1 MLRSSP
7 KATDFHHRF
16 FPIFPE
22 VSASVTDKAIAM
34 LMSFM
39 RIRQHTADI
48 RQTRDR
54 EKRYMKSIMLGAVF
68 VLLAGPTAAVA
79 QEQCGEVTIT
89 QMNWDSAAIV
99 TSVSKFLMEQGYGC
113 DVTAV
118 PSDTTPAMTSLSEN
132 NEPDIVTELWTNS
145 AGDAYQKL
153 KADGKI
159 EELGSVLDPGGV
171 EGWWLPT
178 YLVEAHPELATIE
191 GIMANPELV
200 GGMFNNCPDGW
211 GCRIVND
218 NLIRAF
224 DIEGSGIEVFNH
236 GSGETLATSMA
247 AAYQNEEPWFGYY
260 WGPTTPL
267 GMFDMTSIDLGD
279 YDEEIFAANQDAN
292 APDPV
297 SSAFPAAPV
306 LTIVTKDFME
316 THPDIAE
323 LMSHVTFK
331 TDTMSQLWAWKE
343 DNNAS
348 NEEAAVHFLK
358 NNPDEWSDWISDAAR
373 EQLSAL
379 L

>member
-1 MLRSSP
+1 
-7 KATDFHHRF
+7 
-16 FPIFPE
+16 
-22 VSASVTDKAIAM
+22 
-34 LMSFM
+34 
-39 RIRQHTADI
+39 
-48 RQTRDR
+48 
-54 EKRYMKSIMLGAVF
+54 MKSLIIGAAF
-68 VLLAGPTAAVA
+68 AALAAPSAALA

-145 AGDAYQKL
+145 AGDAYEKL

-159 EELGSVLDPGGV
+159 EELGSVLEPGGV

-191 GIMANPELV
+191 GVMANPELV

-224 DIEGSGIEVFNH
+224 NLEDSGIEVFNH

-247 AAYQNEEPWFGYY
+247 AAYESEEPWFGYY

-267 GMFDMTSIDLGD
+267 GMFDMTSVDLGG
-279 YDEEIFAANQDAN
+279 YDAEAFAPLQNAD
-292 APDPV
+292 APDPKA
-297 SSAFPAAPV
+297 SSFPAAPV
-306 LTIVTKDFME
+306 LTIVTKDFM
-316 THPDIAE
+316 TSHPDIAA
-323 LMSHVTFK
+323 MMGKVTFK
-331 TDTMSQLWAWKE
+331 TETMSQLLAWKQ

-348 NEEAAVHFLK
+348 NEEAAVYFLK
-358 NNPDEWSDWISDAAR
+358 NNPDEWSGWINEAATAK
-373 EQLSAL
+373 LAAL
-379 L
+379 LK

>member
-1 MLRSSP
+1 
-7 KATDFHHRF
+7 
-16 FPIFPE
+16 
-22 VSASVTDKAIAM
+22 
-34 LMSFM
+34 
-39 RIRQHTADI
+39 
-48 RQTRDR
+48 
-54 EKRYMKSIMLGAVF
+54 MKSLIFGAVF
-68 VLLAGPTAAVA
+68 AAVAAPTAVLA

-89 QMNWDSAAIV
+89 QMNWDSSAIV

-132 NEPDIVTELWTNS
+132 NEPDIVTELWINS

-153 KADGKI
+153 KADGKT

-191 GIMANPELV
+191 GVMANPELV

-224 DIEGSGIEVFNH
+224 NLEGSGIEVFNH

-247 AAYQNEEPWFGYY
+247 AAYQSEEPWFGYY

-267 GMFDMTSIDLGD
+267 GMFDMTSIDLGE
-279 YDEEIFAANQDAN
+279 YDAETFASLQNADAPN
-292 APDPV
+292 PEP
-297 SSAFPAAPV
+297 SSFPAAPV

-316 THPDIAE
+316 SHPDIAE
-323 LMSHVTFK
+323 LMGNVTFK
-331 TDTMSQLWAWKE
+331 TDTMSKLLAWKQ

-348 NEEAAVHFLK
+348 NEEAAVYFLK
-358 NNPDEWSDWISDAAR
+358 NNPDEWSGWINEAAA
-373 EQLSAL
+373 EKLAPL
-379 L
+379 LK

>member
-1 MLRSSP
+1 
-7 KATDFHHRF
+7 
-16 FPIFPE
+16 
-22 VSASVTDKAIAM
+22 
-34 LMSFM
+34 
-39 RIRQHTADI
+39 
-48 RQTRDR
+48 
-54 EKRYMKSIMLGAVF
+54 MKSLIIGAAF
-68 VLLAGPTAAVA
+68 AALAAPSAALA

-145 AGDAYQKL
+145 AGDAYEKL

-159 EELGSVLDPGGV
+159 EELGSVLEPGGV

-191 GIMANPELV
+191 GVMANPELV

-224 DIEGSGIEVFNH
+224 HLEDSGIEVFNH

-247 AAYQNEEPWFGYY
+247 AAYESEEPWFGYY

-267 GMFDMTSIDLGD
+267 GMFDMTSVDLGG
-279 YDEEIFAANQDAN
+279 YDAEAFAPLQNAD
-292 APDPV
+292 APDPKA
-297 SSAFPAAPV
+297 SSFPAAPV
-306 LTIVTKDFME
+306 LTIVTKDFM
-316 THPDIAE
+316 TSHPDIAA
-323 LMSHVTFK
+323 MMGKVTFK
-331 TDTMSQLWAWKE
+331 TETMSQLLAWKQ

-348 NEEAAVHFLK
+348 NEEAAVYFLK
-358 NNPDEWSDWISDAAR
+358 NNPDEWSGWINEAATAK
-373 EQLSAL
+373 LAAL
-379 L
+379 LK

>member
-1 MLRSSP
+1 
-7 KATDFHHRF
+7 
-16 FPIFPE
+16 
-22 VSASVTDKAIAM
+22 
-34 LMSFM
+34 
-39 RIRQHTADI
+39 
-48 RQTRDR
+48 
-54 EKRYMKSIMLGAVF
+54 MKSLIFGAAF
-68 VLLAGPTAAVA
+68 AALAAPTAALA

-132 NEPDIVTELWTNS
+132 NEPDIVTELWINS
-145 AGDAYQKL
+145 AGDAYKKL

-159 EELGSVLDPGGV
+159 EELGSVLEPGGV

-178 YLVEAHPELATIE
+178 YLVEAHPQLSTIE
-191 GIMANPELV
+191 GVMANPELV

-224 DIEGSGIEVFNH
+224 NLEDSGIKVFNH

-247 AAYQNEEPWFGYY
+247 AAYESEEPWFGYY

-267 GMFDMTSIDLGD
+267 GMFDMTSIDLGE
-279 YDEEIFAANQDAN
+279 YDAEAFASMQNADAPN
-292 APDPV
+292 PKA
-297 SSAFPAAPV
+297 SSFPAAPV
-306 LTIVTKDFME
+306 LTIVTKDFMKS
-316 THPDIAE
+316 HPDIAE
-323 LMSHVTFK
+323 LMGNVTFK
-331 TDTMSQLWAWKE
+331 TDTMSQLLAWKQ

-348 NEEAAVHFLK
+348 NEEAAVYFLK
-358 NNPDEWSDWISDAAR
+358 NNPDEWSGWINEAAA
-373 EQLSAL
+373 EKLAPL
-379 L
+379 LK